1 MSTPE
6 TNNGLERGKF
16 PFPLTG
22 GAKESP
28 FLTWLRNHSMYMVSR
43 GVLDYFRFA
52 AVLMRGIVINS
63 LTILPT
69 LLVSALVVSLLYANL
84 LYDWRDQS
92 APQFGETRLALD
104 AVYAAQQRMRTQPDS
119 AGQKAGAGDANRALQ
134 QAEHRL
140 ADARQAEH
148 ALDRSKVPLHFF
160 LGRQS
165 AFADSGWVWWMQ
177 NHLGLTPPFLVT
189 PLVFALAL
197 MWIVLFP
204 IVAILIRIAGYNQSL
219 ATGSDSSVK
228 SRDRYERTFGAI
240 LCATIAIAVFE
251 ALPLAVHFFHQIR
264 KTPAGH
270 SGYGIEYLVGVAAI
284 WSALSGAPKLLA
296 ILSGLPRALAITLI
310 AFLGLLLPLSVII
323 VVTDFLV
330 YESVPATAIAGVMEL
345 FVTPPAV
352 YAGLILL
359 AIVVGMVKKTFALRE
374 YRWLLTLL
382 FAMLAMPVVLTVG
395 LLIIWLLV
403 FELYLSHPGA
413 VPDILL
419 AVERA
424 RGDSLSTYGD
434 LAAYVV
440 LGSALQIW
448 LYCRLTVDI
457 NLTSL
462 HGLYRDR
469 LASAFLLGLNSR
481 NEVDI
486 EQDIPLGDLCCYASG
501 STAPYHLINATLNL
515 GGSRDLSLR
524 DRRSDF
530 FIFSKNY
537 IGGERTGYCRSLSME
552 QTFPQLDLA
561 SAMAISAAA
570 AAPNMGRSTAP
581 LLVAFLTLINV
592 RLGIWVPNPGLL
604 EEAFNPRRARS
615 VHGAPP
621 RGRIPGFTFE
631 EVFRDELASV
641 EARWGQLG
649 AKNAGRRIAAGDGPT
664 TRHGLAGVAFSGGG
678 IRSSTVNLG
687 IAQVLH
693 EAGLFDHFDYMSTV
707 SGGGYLG
714 ASISALM
721 RYKAPPV
728 SALAGTVSVTTG
740 SGGETVVTVNP
751 DQSGQAC
758 SHVFARR
765 AALDVQSGDVVRAGT
780 RLLRRSG
787 PRVRSEIPGVV
798 AVERLPSGAQIVRVA
813 TPGSGESREYRYTRY
828 DELKVA
834 HGDAVAAGELLVK
847 KRDSFGDRF
856 RWRVRPSVLLREMTM
871 RLVETYPWVN
881 LSDGGHIEN
890 LATIELLRRRCKIIV
905 IGDCEADG
913 NFHFGGMATL
923 MRTARLDL
931 GIQIDIGL
939 DQLCLDERRNN
950 GAHFA
955 IGRITYPGD
964 SDYGY
969 LLYLKSSYT
978 GDEDDVIR
986 EYRMRCPDFPHQ
998 STADQF
1004 FDEGQFEAYRSLGQ
1018 HIGEQAVAAL
1028 NLKARA
1034 PECTF
1039 SDFVCALAAQWTAAD
1054 EKRHAGPPAAV

>member
-1 MSTPE
+1 MTTPE
-6 TNNGLERGKF
+6 TSNSIERGQF
-16 PFPLTG
+16 PFPLTSAG
-22 GAKESP
+22 KESAC
-28 FLTWLRNHSMYMVSR
+28 LAWLRNHSMYMVSR
-43 GVLDYFRFA
+43 GLLDYFDFA
-52 AVLMRGIVINS
+52 AVLIRGIVINT

-69 LLVSALVVSLLYANL
+69 LLLSALVVSLLYANL

-92 APQFGETRLALD
+92 APEFGEIRLALD
-104 AVYAAQQRMRTQPDS
+104 AVVAAQQRIRMQPHS
-119 AGQKAGAGDANRALQ
+119 ARPQADAGDASRALQ
-134 QAEHRL
+134 HAEHRL
-140 ADARQAEH
+140 AAARQAEL
-148 ALDRSKVPLHFF
+148 ALDRSNVPRHFF
-160 LGRQS
+160 LSRKS
-165 AFADSGWVWWMQ
+165 AFSDSGWVWWMQ
-177 NHLGLTPPFLVT
+177 THLGVTPPFLVT
-189 PLVFALAL
+189 PLAFVLAL
-197 MWIVLFP
+197 TWIVLFP
-204 IVAILIRIAGYNQSL
+204 IVGLLIRIAGYNQTL
-219 ATGSDSSVK
+219 ATCSDSSVK

-240 LCATIAIAVFE
+240 LFVTLAIAVFE
-251 ALPLAVHFFHQIR
+251 ALPLAVHFFHQIS
-264 KTPAGH
+264 KTTSGH
-270 SGYGIEYLVGVAAI
+270 SGSWQEYLVGVTVI
-284 WSALSGAPKLLA
+284 WSALSAAPKLLA
-296 ILSGLPRALAITLI
+296 SLRGLPRALAITFI
-310 AFLGLLLPLSVII
+310 ALLGLLLPLSVVIM
-323 VVTDFLV
+323 VTDFLV

-345 FVTPPAV
+345 FVTPPAI
-352 YAGLILL
+352 YAGLVLL

-382 FAMLAMPVVLTVG
+382 LAMLAMPVVLAVG
-395 LLIIWLLV
+395 LLILWLLV

-419 AVERA
+419 AVERT
-424 RGDSLSTYGD
+424 RGDSLTTYGD

-469 LASAFLLGLNSR
+469 LASAFLLGLDSR
-481 NEVDI
+481 NEVAI
-486 EQDIPLGDLCCYASG
+486 EQDIPLVDLCSYASG

-515 GGSRDLSLR
+515 GGSKDLSLR

-537 IGGERTGYCRSLSME
+537 IGGPRTGYCRSLSMA

-570 AAPNMGRSTAP
+570 AAPNMGRSSSP

-604 EEAFNPRRARS
+604 EEAFSRRSARS
-615 VHGAPP
+615 VRGA
-621 RGRIPGFTFE
+621 RAGSRVPGFTFE
-631 EVFRDELASV
+631 EVFRDELLAV

-649 AKNAGRRIAAGDGPT
+649 EKNVGRRLAAWDGPT
-664 TRHGLAGVAFSGGG
+664 IRHGLAGLAFSGGG
-678 IRSSTVNLG
+678 IRSATVNLG

-693 EAGLFDHFDYMSTV
+693 AGGLFDHFDYMSTV

-714 ASISALM
+714 SSISAFM
-721 RYKAPPV
+721 RHTTQPV
-728 SALAGTVSVTTG
+728 SALSGTVSVTTA
-740 SGGETVVTVNP
+740 SSGETVVTISP
-751 DQSGQAC
+751 DQPGAARR
-758 SHVFARR
+758 HVFARG
-765 AALDVQSGDVVRAGT
+765 AALEVCSGDVVRAGT

-787 PRVRSEIPGVV
+787 PCFRSQTAGIV
-798 AVERLPSGAQIVRVA
+798 AVERSAAGEQIVRVTA
-813 TPGSGESREYRYTRY
+813 PGSEASREYRYTRY

-834 HGDAVAAGELLVK
+834 PGDSVAAGDLLVQ

-890 LATIELLRRRCKIIV
+890 LATIELLRRRCKLIV

-931 GIQIDIGL
+931 GVQIEIDL
-939 DQLCLDERRNN
+939 DQLYLDAQGNN
-950 GAHFA
+950 NAHFS

-969 LLYLKSSYT
+969 LLYLKSSCT

-1018 HIGEQAVAAL
+1018 HIAEQAVAAL
-1028 NLKARA
+1028 NLKVQGAEGRFA
-1034 PECTF
+1034 
-1039 SDFVCALAAQWTAAD
+1039 DFVSALAALWTAAN
-1054 EKRHAGPPAAV
+1054 EKRQAGTPAAV